1 MAHYINPR
9 SYAGFTST
17 DCRKE
22 PFSEKDKSMVAKF
35 DLAYHALIISL
46 VVVTTF
52 VFKRYLL
59 HIFVFYPNNGSAVIQ
74 LIYFPLE
81 LY

>member
-35 DLAYHALIISL
+35 DLAYHALISMLGMVISYR
-46 VVVTTF
+46 VQV
-52 VFKRYLL
+52 
-59 HIFVFYPNNGSAVIQ
+59 PNE
-74 LIYFPLE
+74 P
-81 LY
+81 

>member
-1 MAHYINPR
+1 MKESSLNPERSSNKLFPMAHYINPR

-35 DLAYHALIISL
+35 DLAYHALISMLGMVISYR
-46 VVVTTF
+46 VQV
-52 VFKRYLL
+52 
-59 HIFVFYPNNGSAVIQ
+59 PNE
-74 LIYFPLE
+74 P
-81 LY
+81 

>member
-35 DLAYHALIISL
+35 DLTYHALIISL

-52 VFKRYLL
+52 CV
-59 HIFVFYPNNGSAVIQ
+59 
-74 LIYFPLE
+74 
-81 LY
+81 

>member
-35 DLAYHALIISL
+35 DLAYHALIISGRNYFL
-46 VVVTTF
+46 CLKGTCYI
-52 VFKRYLL
+52 YLFF
-59 HIFVFYPNNGSAVIQ
+59 I
-74 LIYFPLE
+74 LITVQQSSN
-81 LY
+81 

>member
-1 MAHYINPR
+1 MKESSLNPERSSNKLFPMAHYINPR

-35 DLAYHALIISL
+35 ELAYHALIISL

-52 VFKRYLL
+52 CV
-59 HIFVFYPNNGSAVIQ
+59 
-74 LIYFPLE
+74 
-81 LY
+81 